1 MSAIPHPA
9 APLLR
14 AFCTCPHQGIERN
27 IRGKRDIEA
36 RLCAYMGP
44 LDALCSRYVQVFY
57 IVGLYCHTEI
67 HVSICTHFDA
77 NGSHKP
83 GMRVNAEKKYIN
95 RLSHDI
101 RWAGLI
107 GGGFPAP
114 RWPWGIKMLPPVSG
128 SSAAPA
134 AGPGAGAAD
143 TIGHLSLPQPNRAM
157 AMGKPTDR
165 APQFRSR
172 TGVGGVTDL
181 KKRGLSKVS

>member
-1 MSAIPHPA
+1 M
-9 APLLR
+9 
-14 AFCTCPHQGIERN
+14 
-27 IRGKRDIEA
+27 
-36 RLCAYMGP
+36 
-44 LDALCSRYVQVFY
+44 
-57 IVGLYCHTEI
+57 
-67 HVSICTHFDA
+67 
-77 NGSHKP
+77 
-83 GMRVNAEKKYIN
+83 
-95 RLSHDI
+95 LSHDI

-134 AGPGAGAAD
+134 AGRGAGAAG
-143 TIGHLSLPQPNRAM
+143 TRGHLSLPQPNRAM

-181 KKRGLSKVS
+181 KKRGLSKVSWSWPALSLSLSGNRTLTTSHSTWGLQTNAEGKGCYLGEQAPQTGRWGSPNNSNHQPDLVFLPLLLSIVFFQVKVSQKRS